1 MKQARLL
8 GERRSTSLG
17 GQRPGQIGDVLDG
30 LTGLESPEVKRFAW
44 GRRVAIAE
52 DRTKGMDRRDLRTT
66 ARVHGSQ
73 PYQGV
78 INLGSEINNPRGAAW
93 LSGLASC
100 SGVFAD
106 YGSRGGRGRGNK
118 NADVECKA
126 QSRDG

>member
-17 GQRPGQIGDVLDG
+17 GQRPGQIGDVLDA
-30 LTGLESPEVKRFAW
+30 LTGLEAPEGTRFGW

-93 LSGLASC
+93 LSGLASAPA
-100 SGVFAD
+100 SSQTMVLA
-106 YGSRGGRGRGNK
+106 GGRGRGNK
-118 NADVECKA
+118 KADVECKA